1 MDVLEFLQRSEWP
14 VLVGGVIWY
23 FRKPI
28 KHLLSEIRIT
38 KFAAWGLSAEFE
50 KRLDKVEDLTE
61 TTRQLTDKE
70 PRQLETPRSIDKTLL
85 GFQSD
90 DVPPIIILRAWS
102 LLESELRSASSKLS
116 ISGQPW
122 TPRKMEEAARVL
134 GMTHNE
140 IEAMRELRKLR
151 NQVAHS
157 IDYSLTRADAIRFS
171 EIADDLT
178 LRIWQLSDKAKG
190 R

>member
-1 MDVLEFLQRSEWP
+1 MDILEFLQKSEWP
-14 VLVGGVIWY
+14 LLVGGALWY
-23 FRKPI
+23 FRHPLTR
-28 KHLLSEIRIT
+28 LLNEIRLT

-61 TTRQLTDKE
+61 TTRQLADEAPSK
-70 PRQLETPRSIDKTLL
+70 RETPRSIDKTIL

-90 DVPPIIILRAWS
+90 DAPPLIILRAWS
-102 LLESELRSASSKLS
+102 LLESELRSASDKPSTRD
-116 ISGQPW
+116 QPW
-122 TPRKMEEAARVL
+122 TPRRMEDAARIL

-157 IDYSLTRADAIRFS
+157 IDFSLTRADAIRFS

-178 LRIWQLSDKAKG
+178 VRVWQLSEKAKL